1 MSTPTRPGRTT
12 RSASAARLQRT
23 RVRVGAATY
32 RLAMAAEAR
41 RARLRRRVVDVD
53 GLDLAVL
60 EGGPRDRPTVVLL
73 HGYSADKGVWARF
86 ARHLTR
92 DHHVVVPD
100 LAGHGDTPFVP
111 GAGYSAPAQAD
122 RVAGLLDA
130 LGVRRAHVLG
140 NSMGGF
146 VAAWTAL
153 RHPDRVLSAGLCDA
167 AGVTAPHVVEGDR
180 RREETGRPVF
190 LLEDVAEFPAFY
202 ALTMARP
209 PYVPGF
215 VRAAMA
221 QEYVDRR
228 DQLSEIWDDFA
239 GRDLLDERLG
249 EITQPSLVLWGS
261 QDQLVDPTAADVW
274 ADGLPDARLVTY
286 PGVGH
291 MPMVE
296 SPKQCATD
304 YRVFVAEVERR
315 SS

>member
-1 MSTPTRPGRTT
+1 MSTHTDPARPGP
-12 RSASAARLQRT
+12 AARLQRA

-53 GLDLAVL
+53 GLGMVVL
-60 EGGPRDRPTVVLL
+60 EGGPRDRPTVLLL
-73 HGYSADKGVWARF
+73 HGYSADKGVWTRF

-92 DHHVVVPD
+92 DFHVVVPD

-111 GAGYSAPAQAD
+111 GAGYSALAQAD

-130 LGVRRAHVLG
+130 LGIERAHVLG
-140 NSMGGF
+140 NSMGGQIT
-146 VAAWTAL
+146 AWTAL

-167 AGVTAPHVVEGDR
+167 AGVVAPQVAAGDR
-180 RREETGRPVF
+180 IREETGRPVF
-190 LLEDVAEFPAFY
+190 LLEDVADFPAFY
-202 ALTMARP
+202 ALTMAKP
-209 PYVPGF
+209 PFVPGF

-221 QEYVDRR
+221 QEYVERR
-228 DQLSEIWDDFA
+228 GELSEIWDDFA
-239 GRDLLDERLG
+239 WKDLLDDRLDA
-249 EITQPSLVLWGS
+249 ITQPTLVLWGTE
-261 QDQLVDPTAADVW
+261 DKLVDPSAADVW
-274 ADGLPDARLVTY
+274 VAGLPDTRLVTY

-296 SPKQCATD
+296 VPQQCADD
-304 YRVFVAEVERR
+304 YRVFLTEVERR